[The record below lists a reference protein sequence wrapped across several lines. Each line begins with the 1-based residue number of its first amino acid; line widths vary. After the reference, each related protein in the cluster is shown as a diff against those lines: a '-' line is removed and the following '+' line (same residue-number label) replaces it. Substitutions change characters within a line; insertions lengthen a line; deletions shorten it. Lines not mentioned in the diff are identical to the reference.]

1 MTPLIGYATL
11 SHSNLLLL
19 LETLSSIYSRV
30 TFGDRVGTA
39 CIPDFTVTRVSP
51 SPRKRH
57 PPDPSELFRCHL
69 SVLLTGEI
77 ARLED
82 RDVKALAA
90 RGAKVARLEVDAT
103 LSCLIALR

>member
-1 MTPLIGYATL
+1 
-11 SHSNLLLL
+11 
-19 LETLSSIYSRV
+19 
-30 TFGDRVGTA
+30 
-39 CIPDFTVTRVSP
+39 
-51 SPRKRH
+51 
-57 PPDPSELFRCHL
+57 
-69 SVLLTGEI
+69 LTGEI